1 MTETITVPSNGRAL
15 CSAADQDV
23 DDTYWGELEGHYF
36 EDLEIGMTA
45 IYSRTIT
52 EADIV
57 MFCGIS
63 GDTNPI
69 HLNHDYAAQ
78 TRFRGTIAHG
88 MLSATLISTVLGTKL
103 PGPGVIYVSQDL
115 RFRAPVR
122 AGDTVLA
129 RATITDL
136 IPEKKR
142 VTLQTVCTVGRKVV
156 IEGEAIVLAPSRG

>member
-1 MTETITVPSNGRAL
+1 MNDAVTLAGES
-15 CSAADQDV
+15 SDADPMES
-23 DDTYWGELEGHYF
+23 YWDELEGLCF
-36 EDLEIGMTA
+36 EDLEVGMTA
-45 IYSRTIT
+45 VYSRTIT

-63 GDTNPI
+63 GDTNPV
-69 HLNHDYAAQ
+69 HLNNDYAAQ

-88 MLSATLISTVLGTKL
+88 MLSAALISTVLGTKL

-129 RATITDL
+129 RATITEL
-136 IPEKKR
+136 VPEKKR
-142 VTLQTVCTVGRKVV
+142 VRMETVCSVGKKIV
-156 IEGEAIVLAPSRG
+156 IDGEAIVLAPSRE